1 MITKKCIKVKEGVD
15 YNMPIRELVM
25 EKAEDLHYMVNLGC
39 GKNILKNF
47 INIDVVKLP
56 GVDIVTSLEKAHL
69 PFSDNSVQIVKCKHI
84 LEHIENLVG

>member
-1 MITKKCIKVKEGVD
+1 
-15 YNMPIRELVM
+15 MPIRELVM

-69 PFSDNSVQIVKCKHI
+69 QFSDNSVQIVKCKHI